1 MNALV
6 VYYSRTGST
15 RKVAQAISDQLDGSM
30 EEITEPKSRK
40 GIIGFMRSG
49 FEAMRQKPSKINPI
63 TANPADFDFIII
75 GSPVWGGSLSSPVR
89 AFLVEYGKVLG
100 NVAFFS
106 TKGGSATPKLFA
118 QMESLVGK
126 APVATL
132 ELRQSEVEKQAFA
145 ERLDSFLEKVK
156 NT

>member
-63 TANPADFDFIII
+63 TTNPADFDFVII
-75 GSPVWGGSLSSPVR
+75 GSPVWGGALSSPVR
-89 AFLVEYGKVLG
+89 AFLVEHGKALG
-100 NVAFFS
+100 NVAF
-106 TKGGSATPKLFA
+106 
-118 QMESLVGK
+118 
-126 APVATL
+126 
-132 ELRQSEVEKQAFA
+132 
-145 ERLDSFLEKVK
+145 
-156 NT
+156 